1 MSLLSWNC
9 RGMGGHLGSR
19 KMQHLQR
26 LIYSTNAKVIFISET
41 KSSKV
46 TASDLIHHFH
56 VANSHVV
63 PADQASG
70 GLWLMWDE
78 DMDLTIVQSSVNYIL
93 AYGVY
98 KNSGPIFNL
107 LCIYGDPSHRATS
120 AMWSEISSFVVHS
133 SHRPTFCMGDLNEIM
148 HANEK
153 YGLAPPNQN
162 RINIFKHHVNNLG
175 LMDMGYNGPA
185 YTWSNKQQG
194 KDLVLERLDR
204 CLANV
209 EWCFNYPNTTV
220 YHLPMLYSDHAPII
234 AILNPKNRR
243 PKRSFMFENWWLLE
257 PDFNQH
263 AHSAWLQSVNCHF
276 QRRTTLLARSLTS
289 WSKKKKPLQQQ
300 LDQLEE
306 DLLKI
311 QSSPDREHLYFEE
324 KRIVQQHD
332 ITMQKLAD
340 YHKQRSKKHWVQ
352 KGDRNTSFFQKA
364 TQKRRRKNRIS
375 SVIHNNSI
383 INDPD
388 EIATVFTSYFEN
400 LFQSSNTDDA
410 TPSMDQNDND
420 VIFPPPEIPSE
431 NDILEI
437 LKQMRRDASPGPDG
451 LNVAFYRAAWNWI
464 KDDVTA
470 MVGSFYETGK
480 LQSGMNATNI
490 VLVPKNSNPKSPADF
505 RPISLC
511 NVSYKIIAKSLANYI
526 QNKLPNLICDTQQ
539 AFVKGRRISNNI
551 VLAQQIAHSFNLT
564 SFNQKA
570 FLLKIDLSKAFD
582 RIEWRFIAD
591 ALCRKGF
598 HANFVRLVLS
608 CINSANFSV
617 VINGQSYGYFSAHR
631 GIRQGCPLSPYLFV
645 LAINELSDQLADA
658 IQRNHISG
666 IKLGQN
672 DPSIHSLMFA
682 DDLIIVGQAQQEEVR
697 KTSEIINSFCLR
709 SGQTP
714 NWGKSSILFS
724 KSTPEEVR
732 QNILT
737 IFPVSLMN
745 SSTKHLGH
753 PLLVSAKDRN
763 AAYSFIVDKFKS
775 KLTTYKANSLSH
787 AGRLALIKSVFASI
801 PIYYMSIMLFSKKL
815 IAKLTAIIR
824 KFWWTGIQADGGKKG
839 MALRSWKDICK
850 PVSEGGLGI
859 RDLMAV
865 NKSILVQS
873 A

>member
-1 MSLLSWNC
+1 
-9 RGMGGHLGSR
+9 
-19 KMQHLQR
+19 MQHLQR

-78 DMDLTIVQSSVNYIL
+78 DMDLTIVQSSINYIL

-107 LCIYGDPSHRATS
+107 LCIYGDPSHKATS

-375 SVIHNNSI
+375 SVIHNN
-383 INDPD
+383 
-388 EIATVFTSYFEN
+388 
-400 LFQSSNTDDA
+400 
-410 TPSMDQNDND
+410 
-420 VIFPPPEIPSE
+420 
-431 NDILEI
+431 
-437 LKQMRRDASPGPDG
+437 
-451 LNVAFYRAAWNWI
+451 
-464 KDDVTA
+464 
-470 MVGSFYETGK
+470 
-480 LQSGMNATNI
+480 
-490 VLVPKNSNPKSPADF
+490 
-505 RPISLC
+505 
-511 NVSYKIIAKSLANYI
+511 
-526 QNKLPNLICDTQQ
+526 
-539 AFVKGRRISNNI
+539 
-551 VLAQQIAHSFNLT
+551 
-564 SFNQKA
+564 
-570 FLLKIDLSKAFD
+570 
-582 RIEWRFIAD
+582 
-591 ALCRKGF
+591 
-598 HANFVRLVLS
+598 
-608 CINSANFSV
+608 
-617 VINGQSYGYFSAHR
+617 
-631 GIRQGCPLSPYLFV
+631 
-645 LAINELSDQLADA
+645 
-658 IQRNHISG
+658 
-666 IKLGQN
+666 
-672 DPSIHSLMFA
+672 
-682 DDLIIVGQAQQEEVR
+682 
-697 KTSEIINSFCLR
+697 
-709 SGQTP
+709 
-714 NWGKSSILFS
+714 
-724 KSTPEEVR
+724 
-732 QNILT
+732 
-737 IFPVSLMN
+737 
-745 SSTKHLGH
+745 
-753 PLLVSAKDRN
+753 
-763 AAYSFIVDKFKS
+763 
-775 KLTTYKANSLSH
+775 
-787 AGRLALIKSVFASI
+787 
-801 PIYYMSIMLFSKKL
+801 
-815 IAKLTAIIR
+815 
-824 KFWWTGIQADGGKKG
+824 
-839 MALRSWKDICK
+839 
-850 PVSEGGLGI
+850 
-859 RDLMAV
+859 
-865 NKSILVQS
+865 
-873 A
+873 